1 MRVCE
6 RMAFYVVLAHRRKR
20 GAAGVHRH
28 RSDETRGPRGAG
40 QVCLRGR
47 GLRPVLA
54 FAAFLF
60 FLHCVAARAHAQIIG
75 GRGYAC

>member
-1 MRVCE
+1 M
-6 RMAFYVVLAHRRKR
+6 HRR
-20 GAAGVHRH
+20 
-28 RSDETRGPRGAG
+28 RSDETHGPRGAG

-60 FLHCVAARAHAQIIG
+60 FLLFVAARAHAQMQITG